1 MGQSEISLA
10 TFTNSPVSGRP
21 YNLQHINI
29 NGFTMPPSIPDP
41 AFWRPSINE
50 SYPRIHV
57 GQHWADKSY
66 SVFCFFERIPDNDNT
81 HPSGPI
87 LWAVHPLGDPLLRQ
101 PEWIEF
107 NDFIANMP
115 GQTRPGTWA
124 VNINVCQLVTRELRY
139 RYFQQQQLSLD
150 APVYD
155 AADLARAA
163 QEKKT
168 RRAAAAQMREQQEIM
183 AANRGVGQAGLASL
197 PTQAAQGVHRVQGVQ
212 EVRESQG
219 LRGFQAGQPCD
230 SAQPSQS
237 TSGGPITRGV
247 KESKSENDK
256 EERRSEN
263 GIKSTVTTRGRS
275 LTIASGAA
283 LQPLPPSARPNK
295 RARS

>member
-1 MGQSEISLA
+1 MGQFYISLA

-87 LWAVHPLGDPLLRQ
+87 LWALHPLGDPLLRQ

-115 GQTRPGTWA
+115 GQTRRG
-124 VNINVCQLVTRELRY
+124 
-139 RYFQQQQLSLD
+139 
-150 APVYD
+150 
-155 AADLARAA
+155 
-163 QEKKT
+163 
-168 RRAAAAQMREQQEIM
+168 AAAQMREQQEIM

-197 PTQAAQGVHRVQGVQ
+197 PTQAAQGVHQVQGVQRSQGGQGVQGVQ

>member
-87 LWAVHPLGDPLLRQ
+87 LWALH
-101 PEWIEF
+101 
-107 NDFIANMP
+107 
-115 GQTRPGTWA
+115 
-124 VNINVCQLVTRELRY
+124 INVCQLVTRELRY
-139 RYFQQQQLSLD
+139 RYFQQKQLSLD

-197 PTQAAQGVHRVQGVQ
+197 PTQAAQGVHQVQGVQRSQGGQGVQGVQ

>member
-1 MGQSEISLA
+1 MGQFYISLA

-87 LWAVHPLGDPLLRQ
+87 LWALHPLGDPLLRQ

-197 PTQAAQGVHRVQGVQ
+197 PTQAAQGVHQVQGVQ
-212 EVRESQG
+212 RSQG
-219 LRGFQAGQPCD
+219 GQ
-230 SAQPSQS
+230 
-237 TSGGPITRGV
+237 GV

>member
-1 MGQSEISLA
+1 
-10 TFTNSPVSGRP
+10 
-21 YNLQHINI
+21 
-29 NGFTMPPSIPDP
+29 MPPSIPDP

-87 LWAVHPLGDPLLRQ
+87 LWALHPLGDPLLRQ

-107 NDFIANMP
+107 SDFIANMP

-124 VNINVCQLVTRELRY
+124 VNINVCQLVTIELRY

-183 AANRGVGQAGLASL
+183 AANRGF
-197 PTQAAQGVHRVQGVQ
+197 
-212 EVRESQG
+212 RESREAKEAKEFKEFKKFGKVRDFEDFRQVS
-219 LRGFQAGQPCD
+219 LVTQLNHLNQP
-230 SAQPSQS
+230 
-237 TSGGPITRGV
+237 R
-247 KESKSENDK
+247 E
-256 EERRSEN
+256 
-263 GIKSTVTTRGRS
+263 
-275 LTIASGAA
+275 
-283 LQPLPPSARPNK
+283 AR
-295 RARS
+295 